1 MTLFVSYSGL
11 MGGAERIL
19 LDLATRLDGLTPVI
33 ACPEGPL
40 AEAARR
46 RGVRVFALR
55 RRRLELRA
63 SVRDR
68 TVAPL
73 RLAGQ
78 AAEVQRLVRA
88 LRPPVLVAWGT
99 RAVVECAAAV
109 RRIDP
114 APVLVF
120 QNNDLVQGPAI
131 GALARA
137 AARRA
142 DLVVSLSATIARD
155 LDPSGSLE
163 HRSVVVSPGVHL
175 GDYAQ
180 IEPPGDRP
188 SALLL
193 GALVGWKRPRLALE
207 AVALAARELPDL
219 TLTVAG
225 PAIDQPGEQLASALR
240 RRADEPDLAG
250 RVRFLGA
257 LADPRPALADAGC
270 LLHCADCEPYG
281 MVLVEALAAARPVVA
296 PAACGP
302 AEVVP
307 PDCGRLFVPGDARS
321 AADALV
327 GLFGTPGLARQ
338 VGLAGR
344 ARADR
349 VYRVEDSSRRWGE
362 LVQELVARR
371 AGIPARGAARDRTEA
386 PVEPPGTGIALVTVL
401 HDSKRE
407 VTALLASAERH
418 LPGAR
423 VVVVDSGSADGGA
436 AAVRQLAPA
445 ATVLELERN
454 VGFGAACNA
463 AMAAVGEPV
472 TVLVNPDVELL
483 DASLCDAAEELLSG
497 DRPERVLAPLVMH
510 PAGRREDSAHPEPG
524 SAPELG
530 RALVPAA
537 ALPRRLAAAL
547 EPWRADRPRRVGW
560 AVGACLAARTDTLRR
575 LGPFDERAFMYA
587 EDMDLGLRA
596 SDAGVETWFW
606 PAARVLHHRG
616 HATARAFGGEAYD
629 LLAARRR
636 AVVGE
641 RRGRRRQLADDA
653 VQLATFANRAAIKA
667 LLRRGAAR
675 ERRQIGALLRARRRR
690 ATPP

>member
-11 MGGAERIL
+11 MGGGERIL
-19 LDLATRLDGLTPVI
+19 VDLATRLDGLTPVI
-33 ACPEGPL
+33 ACPEGAL
-40 AEAARR
+40 ADAARA
-46 RGVRVFALR
+46 RGVRVFPLHP
-55 RRRLELRA
+55 RRLELRA

-68 TVAPL
+68 ALAPL

-78 AAEVQRLVRA
+78 AVEVERLVRA

-99 RAVVECAAAV
+99 RATVECAAAI
-109 RRIDP
+109 RRVEP

-120 QNNDLVQGPAI
+120 QNNDLLQGPAI

-155 LDPSGSLE
+155 LDPGGRLE
-163 HRSVVVSPGVHL
+163 DRSVVVSPGVDL

-188 SALLL
+188 SVLLL

-207 AVALAARELPDL
+207 AVALAARELPDI

-225 PAIDQPGEQLASALR
+225 PEIDEPGERLAAALR
-240 RRADEPDLAG
+240 RRAAEADLAG
-250 RVRFLGA
+250 RVRFVGA
-257 LADPRPALADAGC
+257 LADPRPALAEASC
-270 LLHCADCEPYG
+270 LLHCSDCEPYG

-338 VGLAGR
+338 VGLAAR
-344 ARADR
+344 ARAER

-362 LVQELVARR
+362 LVAELVARR
-371 AGIPARGAARDRTEA
+371 AAGQPRPRGAGSVSGQDSAL
-386 PVEPPGTGIALVTVL
+386 PGAGIALVTVL
-401 HDSKRE
+401 HDSERE
-407 VTALLASAERH
+407 VMALLASVQRH

-423 VVVVDSGSADGGA
+423 VVAVDSGSSDRGAD
-436 AAVRQLAPA
+436 AVRRLAPGS
-445 ATVLELERN
+445 TVLDLGRN
-454 VGFGAACNA
+454 AGFGAACNA
-463 AMAAVGEPV
+463 AMAEVTEPV
-472 TVLVNPDVELL
+472 TVLVNPDAEVL
-483 DASLCDAAEELLSG
+483 DASLADAAAELLRG
-497 DRPERVLAPLVMH
+497 HRPERLLAPLVIH
-510 PAGRREDSAHPEPG
+510 PGGRREDSAHPEPA
-524 SAPELG
+524 SAPELA

-537 ALPRRLAAAL
+537 ALPRRLAAAV
-547 EPWRADRPRRVGW
+547 EPWRADAPRRVGW
-560 AVGACLAARTDTLRR
+560 AVGACLAARTETLRR

-587 EDMDLGLRA
+587 EDLDLGLRA
-596 SDAGVETWFW
+596 SDLGIETWFW
-606 PAARVLHHRG
+606 PAARVLHHRA
-616 HATARAFGGEAYD
+616 HATSRAFGGEPFE

-636 AVVGE
+636 EVVGE
-641 RRGRRRQLADDA
+641 RRGPGRRRADDV
-653 VQLATFANRAAIKA
+653 VQLATFASRAAIKT
-667 LLRRGAAR
+667 LLGRGAAR
-675 ERRQIGALLRARRRR
+675 ERRQIGALLRARRRS
-690 ATPP
+690 